1 VSRIGD
7 GRAAILA
14 ALTAAGVR
22 SGTSGRFAAPV
33 VILEPADPWAIPL
46 AMPRRES
53 RWTLTAVAGVGD
65 ADAVIEQLAELVD
78 RVDTALRTVP
88 GCSLPT
94 WSKPRDQLVGD
105 VAVPISVGTFVL
117 ALVA

>member
-14 ALTAAGVR
+14 ALAAAGVR
-22 SGTSGRFAAPV
+22 AGTSGRYAAPV
-33 VILEPADPWAIPL
+33 VILEPADPWSAPL

-53 RWTLTAVAGVGD
+53 RWTLTAIAGVADSD
-65 ADAVIEQLAELVD
+65 AAIAQLAELVD
-78 RVDTALRTVP
+78 SVDAALRTVP

-105 VAVPISVGTFVL
+105 ASAPISVGTFVL
-117 ALVA
+117 ALVQ